1 MKPKAFFLVLLHTTS
16 FLLVLTAQT
25 QDLTIDRGIMGLSQ
39 ALDRLPFTS
48 RVLFMAA
55 HPDDE
60 NSGVLPYVSRGLHAK
75 TALLTLTRG
84 EGGQNL
90 IGPDLFDALGLI
102 RTGEMLAAG
111 EYYGVQQFF
120 TRAFDFGFSKSPEE
134 TLQKWSKEA
143 VLSDMVRAIRQFRPH
158 VIISVWRGSAS
169 DGHGH
174 HQASG
179 LLAREAFH
187 AAGDPAR
194 FPELAQDGLP
204 FWKVQKL
211 YVRSQDRQNRNDLK
225 KPAVAVDPGQHV
237 PLLGA
242 SFQEIAS
249 LGYSLHR
256 SQGQGSTYS
265 PPGARVFSYQL
276 VSPEDPTD
284 SGFLDKLAVRLS
296 DLPQL
301 LPTGDTRRLS
311 LQRETEFLEA
321 AIVRARKQLLPSDFS
336 GTVEPLLA
344 GLTKLRE
351 IRESVAEKSP
361 PTDTQETLLFFL
373 KEKEDDFC
381 KALEMA
387 TGIYFEALSSDP
399 EVVPGQTF
407 ETTATVVNRSA
418 ETLELEQAELT
429 SAENWKSE
437 LREGT
442 LKPLPSHAKVSLKYQ
457 VTVPAQAS
465 FSKPHWSRRSTHEN
479 MYTIEKGNLIN
490 VPLMPPRLRA
500 RLDYRV
506 RGTRLRLERAVE
518 FLDSDKFKGTR
529 KIPLMVVPTI
539 AIEVSPPQQ
548 LVSTSAPRPRREVQ
562 VKLVNNSPGQIAGTL
577 LLNGPP
583 GWNADP
589 KQVPFTIGRKREAA
603 TYHFLIQ
610 AANGVPPGRAA
621 VEAVASVNGKQIA
634 ESYRLYTV
642 LDLWRFPLY
651 RKAASEVVAFDYKL
665 PRKVNVGYIMGAGDR
680 VPETLLQ
687 LGIPVRLLG
696 AEELASGYL
705 QLYDCIV
712 AGVRAYE
719 VRDDLV
725 AHNPRLLE
733 YVKNGGVFIVQY
745 HRQAPWNRAQYAP
758 YPATI
763 ENEAHRVTDETA
775 TVRILDPKHP
785 VFHYPNQITPK
796 DFEDW
801 VQERGLYFLQKRD
814 PRYKPLLSCNDP
826 GQPPLDGGLLVADY
840 GQGKYVLTSYAWF
853 RQLPEGVPG
862 AIRIFINLISL
873 KEKASGQGG

>member
-1 MKPKAFFLVLLHTTS
+1 MKPKTLFLVLLQTTS
-16 FLLVLTAQT
+16 FLLVLAAQT
-25 QDLTIDRGIMGLSQ
+25 QNLTIDRGIMGLSQ
-39 ALDRLPFTS
+39 ALDRLPFIS
-48 RVLFMAA
+48 RVLFIAA

-60 NSGVLPYVSRGLHAK
+60 NSGVLPYVSRGLHAE

-90 IGPDLFDALGLI
+90 MGPDLFDALGLI

-120 TRAFDFGFSKSPEE
+120 TRAFDFGFSTSPEE
-134 TLQKWSKEA
+134 TLQKWGKET

-158 VIISVWRGSAS
+158 VIISVWRGNAS

-187 AAGDPAR
+187 AAADPTR
-194 FPELAQDGLP
+194 FPELAQEGLP

-211 YVRSQDRQNRNDLK
+211 YVRSEDRKSGNGLK
-225 KPAVAVDPGQHV
+225 KPAVTVDPGQHV

-265 PPGARVFSYQL
+265 PPGSRVFSYQL
-276 VSPEDPTD
+276 ISPEDPTD
-284 SGFLDKLAVRLS
+284 SGFLDRLAVRLS
-296 DLPQL
+296 DLPEL
-301 LPTGDTRRLS
+301 LPSGDSRRLS
-311 LQRETEFLEA
+311 LQREAAFLEA

-344 GLTKLRE
+344 GLNKLRE
-351 IRESVAEKSP
+351 IRLSFAEKSATGP
-361 PTDTQETLLFFL
+361 QETLRFL
-373 KEKEDDFC
+373 LNEKEDDFR

-387 TGIYFEALSSDP
+387 TGIYFEALSTDP

-407 ETTATVVNRSA
+407 ETTATVVNRFS
-418 ETLELEQAELT
+418 ETLELEHVELT
-429 SAENWKSE
+429 SEENWKAG
-437 LREGT
+437 LREGA
-442 LKPLPSHAKVSLKYQ
+442 LKPLPSHAKLSLKYQ

-465 FSKPHWSRRSTHEN
+465 FSKPHWSRRSTREN
-479 MYTIEKGNLIN
+479 TYAIANGALIN
-490 VPLMPPRLRA
+490 APRVPPKLRA
-500 RLDYRV
+500 KLDYRL
-506 RGTRLRLERAVE
+506 RGTRLSMERPVE
-518 FLDSDKFKGTR
+518 YLDSDNFKGTR
-529 KIPLMVVPTI
+529 KIPLMVVPPI

-548 LVSTSAPRPRREVQ
+548 LVSTSVTGSHREVQ
-562 VKLVNNSPGQIAGTL
+562 VKLVNNSPAQIAGTL
-577 LLNGPP
+577 FLNGPP
-583 GWNADP
+583 GWNTDP
-589 KQVPFTIGRKREAA
+589 KRVDFTIGRKREAA
-603 TYHFLIQ
+603 TYHFLLQ
-610 AANGVPPGRAA
+610 SASNVPPGRAA
-621 VEAVASVNGKQIA
+621 VEAVASVNGKELE

-687 LGIPVRLLG
+687 LGIPVRLLS

-725 AHNPRLLE
+725 AHNARLLE
-733 YVKNGGVFIVQY
+733 YVKNGGVLIIQY
-745 HRQAPWNRAQYAP
+745 HRQAPWNKTQYAP

-763 ENEAHRVTDETA
+763 ESEAHRVTDETA
-775 TVRILDPKHP
+775 AVKILDPSHP
-785 VFHYPNQITPK
+785 VFHYPNRITPK
-796 DFEDW
+796 DFDDW
-801 VQERGLYFLQKRD
+801 VQERGLYFFQKRD
-814 PRYKPLLSCNDP
+814 RRYKPLLSCNDP
-826 GQPPLDGGLLVADY
+826 GKPPLDGGLLVADY

-862 AIRIFINLISL
+862 AIRIFVNLISL
-873 KEKASGQGG
+873 KEKTSDQGR